1 MLDAIALESFRAAVI
16 HVHRQRHSDRPL
28 RNQQTL
34 AIVLADA
41 QVISD
46 DLELIT
52 GHFKHVVV
60 VDVHES
66 ERECYTI
73 REKEFY
79 LVANAIGVKLKRGI
93 GILSANRT
101 DSSRLRRANQ
111 SVHLIE
117 LAADWP
123 TGGSKP
129 TGRFLKLWS
138 AATRCRFCPETTRR
152 LA

>member
-66 ERECYTI
+66 ERECYTT
-73 REKEFY
+73 RKKEFY
-79 LVANAIGVKLKRGI
+79 LVANATGVKSKRGI

-101 DSSRLRRANQ
+101 DSSRVRRREP
-111 SVHLIE
+111 I
-117 LAADWP
+117 
-123 TGGSKP
+123 GSP
-129 TGRFLKLWS
+129 RCTGRKLSHWPFRS
-138 AATRCRFCPETTRR
+138 DRMSFE
-152 LA
+152 